1 MPKDKKNRL
10 VYVLK
15 YMWEHTDEDNQTTLN
30 QIVQHLMT
38 LGIEATPRTVGYDL
52 DQLVELGFD
61 IVCIRSTQNR
71 YFLGSRTFEIPELK
85 LMIDAIQA
93 AHFISAER
101 AEQMIGKLALL
112 ASSEQAEVL
121 KRNLYVTKQKG
132 DNRNL
137 LYTVDVLNMAINQ
150 QKRVAFCY
158 YEYDRSGKKQL
169 KHGGAEYVFSPYTL
183 AWNMDNYY
191 VVGYSEKHDKVI
203 KYRVDKI
210 CRVKLLDEGYIPMP
224 EGFDMAEFCD
234 SMFLMYGDRMEQV
247 TLRCRYEITNKIIDK
262 FGEDIEIKPIDD
274 DFFEITENVMTGST
288 FYSWVFNYGGK
299 IMIVAPDSVKEDF
312 RTLLSNFKTY

>member
-137 LYTVDVLNMAINQ
+137 LYTVDVLNMAIN
-150 QKRVAFCY
+150 R
-158 YEYDRSGKKQL
+158 
-169 KHGGAEYVFSPYTL
+169 
-183 AWNMDNYY
+183 
-191 VVGYSEKHDKVI
+191 
-203 KYRVDKI
+203 
-210 CRVKLLDEGYIPMP
+210 
-224 EGFDMAEFCD
+224 
-234 SMFLMYGDRMEQV
+234 
-247 TLRCRYEITNKIIDK
+247 
-262 FGEDIEIKPIDD
+262 
-274 DFFEITENVMTGST
+274 NV
-288 FYSWVFNYGGK
+288 
-299 IMIVAPDSVKEDF
+299 
-312 RTLLSNFKTY
+312 LLSVIMNTIEVVKSNSNTVEQNTYLVLTHLLGIWTIIM